1 MTTADGAGN
10 LSLMI
15 RWKLRLRNVNRFE
28 IFRWEEVDVAVCKIG
43 GQVYRVIEFYK
54 IIAKAFNLQS

>member
-1 MTTADGAGN
+1 MWTD
-10 LSLMI
+10 
-15 RWKLRLRNVNRFE
+15 FE